1 MKKKDETEDEKR
13 KEKKELSKR
22 NRERMKELYAGK
34 KADPGTTDWSWYT
47 KKRREVKRWEETRP
61 DWEQQAK
68 GTSEKQ

>member
-34 KADPGTTDWSWYT
+34 KADPGTTD
-47 KKRREVKRWEETRP
+47 
-61 DWEQQAK
+61 
-68 GTSEKQ
+68 